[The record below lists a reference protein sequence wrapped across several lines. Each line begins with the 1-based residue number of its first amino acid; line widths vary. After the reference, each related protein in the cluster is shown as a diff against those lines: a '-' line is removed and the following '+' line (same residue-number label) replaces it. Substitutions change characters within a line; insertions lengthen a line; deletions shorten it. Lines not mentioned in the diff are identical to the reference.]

1 MFFSFGILS
10 CCDLNCR
17 KLLAFLYL
25 GHVSIFFFF
34 FAILLGVKEELG
46 FFLSSRSNCTYTLAA
61 SAKPR
66 ASRTSAQVWGGLDVV
81 TSLSPLPRV
90 SLASVIWR
98 LRRVSE
104 GLTLDYG

>member
-1 MFFSFGILS
+1 MDSLCNS
-10 CCDLNCR
+10 NVPLLCCDLNCR
-17 KLLAFLYL
+17 KILAFSFGSCLIVY
-25 GHVSIFFFF
+25 S
-34 FAILLGVKEELG
+34 ILLGVKEELG
-46 FFLSSRSNCTYTLAA
+46 FFLSSRSIVLNTLAA
-61 SAKPR
+61 SAKPC
-66 ASRTSAQVWGGLDVV
+66 ASRTSAQVWGGFDVV

>member
-1 MFFSFGILS
+1 MSHCLFNFIRSFRRNWAFVKLS
-10 CCDLNCR
+10 C
-17 KLLAFLYL
+17 Y
-25 GHVSIFFFF
+25 
-34 FAILLGVKEELG
+34 
-46 FFLSSRSNCTYTLAA
+46 YTLAA

-90 SLASVIWR
+90 SLASIIWR
-98 LRRVSE
+98 LRRVSQ